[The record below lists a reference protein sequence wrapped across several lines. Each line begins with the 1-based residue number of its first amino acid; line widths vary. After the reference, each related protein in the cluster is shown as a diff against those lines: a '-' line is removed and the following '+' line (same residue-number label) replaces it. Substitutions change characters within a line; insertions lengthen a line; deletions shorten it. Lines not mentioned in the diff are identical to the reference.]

1 MESIVERFL
10 RYVSYDTQSSEDS
23 DTFPSTLKQK
33 ELGKLLARELE
44 EMGAAGAHMD
54 EWGYV
59 YATIPGNAP
68 APAIGFI
75 AHMDTATELSGK
87 DVKPR
92 IVHYEGG
99 DIVLNEEKGIVMRAE
114 EFECLQADIGKDLIV
129 TDGTTLLGADDKAG
143 VAEIMEM
150 AAHFLAHP
158 EIPHGTIRI
167 AFTPDEE
174 VGGGPEHFD
183 VPGFGADFGYTVD
196 GGEVGSLNY
205 ENFNAASAVVEVRGK
220 AIHPGSS
227 KGKMINASLVA
238 MEFDAM
244 LPVGE
249 VPALTEGYEG
259 FHHLTDMQG
268 TVESASLHYILRDHD
283 RAKLAEKKA
292 RIEKICAYLNERYG
306 AGTFCAE
313 LCDAYSNMREIIEQ
327 HPYLI
332 ENAEAAMRR
341 CGVEPHCA
349 VVRGGT
355 DGAVLSFHGVPC
367 PNLCTGGHNCHGRFE
382 FISVQSLQK
391 VTDILKELV
400 RIHAGA

>member
-10 RYVSYDTQSSEDS
+10 RYVSYDTQSSEES
-23 DTFPSTLKQK
+23 DTFPSTPKQK

-114 EFECLQADIGKDLIV
+114 EFECLQAEVGKDLIV

-238 MEFDAM
+238 MEF
-244 LPVGE
+244 
-249 VPALTEGYEG
+249 
-259 FHHLTDMQG
+259 
-268 TVESASLHYILRDHD
+268 
-283 RAKLAEKKA
+283 
-292 RIEKICAYLNERYG
+292 
-306 AGTFCAE
+306 
-313 LCDAYSNMREIIEQ
+313 
-327 HPYLI
+327 
-332 ENAEAAMRR
+332 
-341 CGVEPHCA
+341 
-349 VVRGGT
+349 
-355 DGAVLSFHGVPC
+355 
-367 PNLCTGGHNCHGRFE
+367 
-382 FISVQSLQK
+382 
-391 VTDILKELV
+391 
-400 RIHAGA
+400 

>member
-10 RYVSYDTQSSEDS
+10 RYVSYDTQSSEES

-59 YATIPGNAP
+59 YATIPGNAS

-114 EFECLQADIGKDLIV
+114 EFECLQAEVGKDLIV

-283 RAKLAEKKA
+283 RVKLEEKKA
-292 RIEKICAYLNERYG
+292 RLEKVAAYLNDKYG
-306 AGTFCAE
+306 AGTII
-313 LCDAYSNMREIIEQ
+313 LTLRDGYRNMREKIE
-327 HPYLI
+327 
-332 ENAEAAMRR
+332 ENLQVVDLAKAAMQDLGIEPR
-341 CGVEPHCA
+341 VEPI
-349 VVRGGT
+349 RGGT
-355 DGAVLSFHGVPC
+355 DGCRLSFMGLPC
-367 PNLCTGGHNCHGRFE
+367 PNLCAGGHNAHGKYE
-382 FISVQSLQK
+382 YVSVQSLLGCAR
-391 VTDILKELV
+391 VLI
-400 RIHAGA
+400 RIAEKAAE